1 LELFKSVESRA
12 MRLFGWCG
20 STLSF

>member
-1 LELFKSVESRA
+1 LELFKLVESRA
-12 MRLFGWCG
+12 IRLFGWCG